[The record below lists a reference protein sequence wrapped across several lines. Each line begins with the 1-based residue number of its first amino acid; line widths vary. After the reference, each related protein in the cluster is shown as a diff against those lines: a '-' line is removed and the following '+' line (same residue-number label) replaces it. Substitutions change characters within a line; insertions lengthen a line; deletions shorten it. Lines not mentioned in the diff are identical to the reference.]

1 MLPKRLCKINSVESD
16 EDGSRLDIVS
26 SGNNAGQRKDISYAG
41 NRQLM
46 EETETEPEIISE
58 EIPSSDKPRI
68 ATETLGTERPK
79 LKINDKIQYKVN
91 DTDEWVT
98 AKVMSRAGKATGK
111 YKDWYSIQD
120 DGSNEQ
126 KSIDMR
132 QYIWKKVTS
141 VDNNITNDVH
151 VVTSKVQDNETE
163 FAKETELKMLRQLER

>member
-1 MLPKRLCKINSVESD
+1 
-16 EDGSRLDIVS
+16 
-26 SGNNAGQRKDISYAG
+26 
-41 NRQLM
+41 M

-58 EIPSSDKPRI
+58 EIPSSDKPRT
-68 ATETLGTERPK
+68 ATETQRTERPK

-98 AKVMSRAGKATGK
+98 AKVMSRAGKATGN
-111 YKDWYSIQD
+111 YKDWYNIQD

-132 QYIWKKVTS
+132 QYIWKKLTN

-163 FAKETELKMLRQLER
+163 FAKETELKKCASWIPTER